1 MQAHRPIL
9 KEGCDEA
16 SAKAAVPIST
26 LDSGEMVNWISESK
40 ALAAP
45 IEADIKDAKR
55 RVTAAK
61 GPKNERL
68 LSSLKGKM
76 MPVMHLTR
84 GFHSANA
91 ILTFCVR
98 TPFFHLK
105 LACKLYM

>member
-61 GPKNERL
+61 GPKKRKVAVKSEGEDDA
-68 LSSLKGKM
+68 S
-76 MPVMHLTR
+76 
-84 GFHSANA
+84 NA
-91 ILTFCVR
+91 SD
-98 TPFFHLK
+98 
-105 LACKLYM
+105 